1 MNHLAAFAMAKPVP
15 YLCYCLSLEPDA
27 PPGHTSQCPFLCL
40 AAGDP
45 PLDLKQKIIDPTRFT
60 VFELGATGVAG
71 ATGNAAMGSNFFSQP
86 VFTQKDPGFTRIDTF
101 VSVLNFIRTNVQ
113 GCTVFYTV
121 TDTLLRHMYAQ
132 LLPVIVGDIR
142 FNASP
147 EKYLFYAKLTPVP
160 VRLFVTTARQ
170 IGKTTTMAVVLAAL
184 ICVADGMDLAKIYAR
199 TQNQAVNLL
208 SEVKSIFHR
217 IPAHLKPVTILKMNE
232 TTVSVLSLQNG
243 LPCTLQAAPGNI
255 EGIRGHK
262 PRVIVVDEYQF
273 TLPEFW
279 TQHIWALC
287 QVVDRVLICASTP
300 GEPGSYM
307 AAETQKMKN
316 SPQLYSESR
325 VLDFS
330 LVCQKH
336 RDEDTP
342 LLCRCKLDLLPPWK
356 NVAAIRIA
364 QGQYGDGNTGDFIQE
379 VLGEPVSSGTRIFDP
394 KLLATAFNAE
404 QLTLHGQPQGN
415 VIYVAI
421 DPSGGGDSELAIAS
435 IVYTADSRLLVIG
448 LESALTKKMG
458 AVDVSNFVRQHLRLL
473 RGMYVNAMTTLP
485 SSLRNAVF
493 IPIVEDQGGVPMA
506 QTICDIFREP
516 EFQPSLFL
524 VGHRVDA
531 SCRSDGVPTT
541 RPIKENMVFLCET
554 LLKEDRLK
562 IATHL
567 LSTGIRNIASGG
579 GGGEAGI
586 GTAYSAARVARHGR
600 ESLKLL
606 HTQLGALFYDDKKHI
621 TGKLGPGFKD
631 DLAMALFLAI
641 YWSNRLRTTTRSL
654 VSGQVVYDPYRAML

>member
-1 MNHLAAFAMAKPVP
+1 MNHLAAFALAAPVA
-15 YLCYCLSLEPDA
+15 YRCYCLSLEPN
-27 PPGHTSQCPFLCL
+27 PPSGHTPECPFL
-40 AAGDP
+40 AARGENSIPEP
-45 PLDLKQKIIDPTRFT
+45 PLDLSLKIIDPTRFT
-60 VFELGATGVAG
+60 VLDTHIETDLAQYDTAQ
-71 ATGNAAMGSNFFSQP
+71 NK
-86 VFTQKDPGFTRIDTF
+86 KDPGFLRIDTF
-101 VSVLNFIRTNVQ
+101 VQVLNFIRTNVQ

-132 LLPVIVGDIR
+132 LLPVIVGDLR
-142 FNASP
+142 FALQP
-147 EKYLFYAKLTPVP
+147 EKYYQYAQLKPVP

-184 ICVADGMDLAKIYAR
+184 LCVSDGMDLAKIYAR

-217 IPAHLKPVTILKMNE
+217 IPAHLKPIHILKMNE
-232 TTVSVLSLQNG
+232 TTVSVMSRSNN

-262 PRVIVVDEYQF
+262 PRIIVVDEYQF

-307 AAETQKMKN
+307 AAETQKMKS

-336 RDEDTP
+336 RDDDTP

-364 QGQYGDGNTGDFIQE
+364 QGQYGDGNSGDFIQE
-379 VLGEPVSSGTRIFDP
+379 VLGEPVTSGTRIFDP
-394 KLLATAFNAE
+394 KLLAMTFNADP
-404 QLTLHGQPQGN
+404 LTLYGMPQGN
-415 VIYVAI
+415 VVYVAI
-421 DPSGGGDSELAIAS
+421 DPSGGGDSELAVAS
-435 IVYTADSRLLVIG
+435 IVYTMDSRLLLIG

-458 AVDVSNFVRQHLRLL
+458 AVDVSNFVRAHLRLL
-473 RGMYVNAMTTLP
+473 RSG
-485 SSLRNAVF
+485 LRQAVF

-516 EFQPSLFL
+516 EFQPCIFL

-541 RPIKENMVFLCET
+541 RPIKENMVFLTET

-562 IATHL
+562 LSPTL
-567 LSTGIRNIASGG
+567 QSTGIRNIAMS
-579 GGGEAGI
+579 I
-586 GTAYSAARVARHGR
+586 MRPNARNEMVQ
-600 ESLKLL
+600 LL

-654 VSGQVVYDPYRAML
+654 VSGQVVYDPYQAM

>member
-1 MNHLAAFAMAKPVP
+1 MNHLAAFALAAPVP
-15 YLCYCLSLEPDA
+15 YLCYCLTLDPNA
-27 PPGHTSQCPFLCL
+27 PPGHTPECPFLSMNRPCTIL
-40 AAGDP
+40 QP
-45 PLDLKQKIIDPTRFT
+45 PLDLALKIIDPTRFT
-60 VFELGATGVAG
+60 VNMLEENLAFVHFQ
-71 ATGNAAMGSNFFSQP
+71 NASNQ
-86 VFTQKDPGFTRIDTF
+86 TTKDPGYTRIDTF
-101 VSVLNFIRTNVQ
+101 VNVLNFIRTSVQ

-132 LLPVIVGDIR
+132 LLPVIVGDQR
-142 FNASP
+142 FNSQP
-147 EKYLFYAKLTPVP
+147 EKYYHYAKLSPVP

-217 IPAHLKPVTILKMNE
+217 IPNHLKPVNILKMNE
-232 TTVSVLSLQNG
+232 TTVSVMSLQNG

-316 SPQLYSESR
+316 SPQLYSEST

-336 RDEDTP
+336 RDDDTP

-379 VLGEPVSSGTRIFDP
+379 VLGEPVTSGTRIFDP
-394 KLLATAFNAE
+394 KLLATAFNADC
-404 QLTLHGQPQGN
+404 LPLHGRPQGN
-415 VIYVAI
+415 VIYIAI
-421 DPSGGGDSELAIAS
+421 DPSGGGDSELAIAT
-435 IVYTADSRLLVIG
+435 IVYTVDSRLLLIG

-458 AVDVSNFVRQHLRLL
+458 AVDVGNFVRQHLR
-473 RGMYVNAMTTLP
+473 M
-485 SSLRNAVF
+485 LRNLSNGNLRQAVF
-493 IPIVEDQGGVPMA
+493 VPIVEDQGGVPMA

-516 EFQPSLFL
+516 EFQPCIFL
-524 VGHRVDA
+524 VGHKVDA

-541 RPIKENMVFLCET
+541 RPIKENMVFLTET

-562 IATHL
+562 ISPII
-567 LSTGIRNIASGG
+567 LSTGIRNIATGISGTNP
-579 GGGEAGI
+579 EQL
-586 GTAYSAARVARHGR
+586 SRH
-600 ESLKLL
+600 SKDMLKLL
-606 HTQLGALFYDDKKHI
+606 HTQLGALFYDEKKHI

-641 YWSNRLRTTTRSL
+641 YWSNRLRTMNRSL
-654 VSGQVVYDPYRAML
+654 VCGQVVYDPYRAM